1 MQSGIIRCHI
11 RGEGIFLT
19 SLKSW
24 LAQSKWAPYA
34 SIPSRAASTGKHLG
48 HEIAVSTKWLV
59 KSREHSNYTYNLS
72 PLNMEH
78 LAWWISAVSGA
89 GILDSRGWIGECLDD
104 KLMQDH
110 IVYLTRLANRSG
122 LADLEVR
129 VSRRVGWYALIRAL
143 EPSFVVETG
152 TDKGLGSVVIQS
164 ALMRNG
170 HGSLLTVDINPES
183 GYLLGGK
190 YGENVKVVVG
200 DSIATL
206 TRLDRSVDLF
216 IHDSDHSPEHEK
228 AEYLAVEPHLNTN
241 AVVLSDNSHVTNV
254 LPLWAESR
262 GWNFLHFQEQPVDHW
277 YKGAGIGAAWKTR
290 ADAE

>member
-1 MQSGIIRCHI
+1 MVTPDIGVD
-11 RGEGIFLT
+11 GKPLN

-24 LAQSKWAPYA
+24 LAQSKLSRYA
-34 SIPSRAASTGKHLG
+34 SLPARVADTGKHVG

-59 KSREHSNYTYNLS
+59 KSREHTNYTYDLS
-72 PLNMEH
+72 PLNVEH

-89 GILDSRGWIGECLDD
+89 GISDSRMWIAECLDD
-104 KLMQDH
+104 KLMQDY
-110 IVYLTRLANRSG
+110 IVGLTRRSSRSG
-122 LADLEVR
+122 LADLDVR
-129 VSRRVGWYALIRAL
+129 VSRRAGWYALIRAL
-143 EPSFVVETG
+143 KPSFVVETG

-170 HGSLLTVDINPES
+170 HGSLLTVDINPKS

-190 YGENVKVVVG
+190 YGLDVKAVVG

-206 TRLDRSVDLF
+206 NGLDRTVDFF
-216 IHDSDHSPEHEK
+216 IHDSDHSCEHEV
-228 AEYLAVEPHLNTN
+228 AEYTAIAPHLSER
-241 AVVLSDNSHVTNV
+241 ALVLSDNSHVTAA

-277 YKGAGIGAAWKTR
+277 YRGAGIGAAWKTR
-290 ADAE
+290 ADTD